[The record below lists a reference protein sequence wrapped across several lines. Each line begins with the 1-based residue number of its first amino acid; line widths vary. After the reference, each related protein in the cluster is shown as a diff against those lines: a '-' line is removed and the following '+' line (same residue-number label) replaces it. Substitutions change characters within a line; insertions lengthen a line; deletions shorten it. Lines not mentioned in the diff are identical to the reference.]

1 MSSNFKHVTYDPF
14 VHLCLFA
21 SVLFLI
27 TLLFSTTVPAKQA
40 TTISSLLTKD
50 DACLLVA
57 PDGAELVAIHA
68 DTPLL
73 PASTLKIFTA
83 LVGFHYLGPD
93 YRFPTDI
100 YLSAEGDLTVKGY
113 GDPLLISEVLQKLAA
128 EIRGHLPGEKPA
140 IRHLILDDTYFAS
153 PLTIPG
159 VSDSSEPYDAPNG
172 ALCANFNTISFKRE
186 SGGSYVSGEAQTPLL
201 PAVLDRVRRS
211 GLREGRIPL
220 SRKREESTGY
230 TGHLLRSFLEENGVS
245 MTGNIRFGILDT
257 SQSTLLFT
265 FQSPFSLSQAVSKLL
280 KFSNNFMANQI
291 LIAAGAKA
299 LGPPGTLEKGNRAAN
314 AFAADQLSLRNFN
327 IVEGS
332 GISRE
337 NRVSAHMMLTV
348 LKAFQPYHT
357 LMRQKNHAYYK
368 TGSLNGV
375 ATRAGYLENPE
386 EGLYPFVVMLN
397 ASKGKIE
404 AVMKRLSQISLTTK
418 DIERIK
424 GTNTEHPAI

>member
-1 MSSNFKHVTYDPF
+1 MSLV
-14 VHLCLFA
+14 V
-21 SVLFLI
+21 
-27 TLLFSTTVPAKQA
+27 LLFTATAPAKQETA
-40 TTISSLLTKD
+40 ISSLLTKK

-57 PDGAELVAIHA
+57 PDGTERVAIHA
-68 DTPLL
+68 DTPLI

-113 GDPLLISEVLQKLAA
+113 GDPLMISEVLRKLAA
-128 EIRGHLPGEKPA
+128 EIRGYLPGEKPV

-159 VSDSSEPYDAPNG
+159 VSDSSEPYDASNG

-186 SGGSYVSGEAQTPLL
+186 SNGKYVSGEAQTPLL

-211 GLREGRIPL
+211 GLGEGRIPL
-220 SRKREESTGY
+220 SHKRQESTGY
-230 TGHLLRSFLEENGVS
+230 TGHLLRCFLEENGVS
-245 MTGNIRFGILDT
+245 MTGSIRFDAPDT
-257 SQSTLLFT
+257 TQSTLLFT
-265 FQSPFSLSQAVSKLL
+265 FESPFSLSQAVSKLL
-280 KFSNNFMANQI
+280 EFSNNFMANQI

-299 LGPPGTLEKGNRAAN
+299 FGPPGTLEKGNRAADS
-314 AFAADQLSLRNFN
+314 FAADNLSLRDFK

-337 NRVSAHMMLTV
+337 NRIPARMMLTV

-357 LMRQKNHAYYK
+357 LMKQENNAYYQNRY
-368 TGSLNGV
+368 TEWCRHPGGIPGRFRRGSV
-375 ATRAGYLENPE
+375 PICCHAQC
-386 EGLYPFVVMLN
+386 
-397 ASKGKIE
+397 I
-404 AVMKRLSQISLTTK
+404 
-418 DIERIK
+418 
-424 GTNTEHPAI
+424 